1 MSEIR
6 YIYVGKLEALYNKKK
21 NNSKR
26 IKHACSET
34 LTAYKC
40 HQEVVG
46 CLMAKA
52 LINYLPEDGDPK
64 VELSQDRK

>member
-1 MSEIR
+1 MPEIR
-6 YIYVGKLEALYNKKK
+6 YICRNIGSTVQQKK

-34 LTAYKC
+34 LTMYKC
-40 HQEVVG
+40 HKEVVG

-52 LINYLPEDGDPK
+52 LINYLPEDGDPE

>member
-1 MSEIR
+1 MSRDKVYMSENWKHCTI
-6 YIYVGKLEALYNKKK
+6 KKK

-34 LTAYKC
+34 LTVYKC
-40 HQEVVG
+40 HKEVVG

-52 LINYLPEDGDPK
+52 LINYLPEDGDPDM
-64 VELSQDRK
+64 ELSQDRK